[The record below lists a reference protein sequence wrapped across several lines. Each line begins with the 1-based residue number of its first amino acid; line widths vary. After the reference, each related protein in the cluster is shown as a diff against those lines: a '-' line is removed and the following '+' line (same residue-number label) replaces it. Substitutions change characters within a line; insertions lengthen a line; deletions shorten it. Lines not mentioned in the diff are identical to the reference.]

1 MEYGDVNNMDL
12 NHIWVVIPIGT
23 REKYLPNVISKLHK
37 YHGRIVI
44 VNNHP
49 GYTKFDNV
57 HHIEDFADININR
70 WWNNG
75 IRYAEER
82 GAKYVYIVND
92 DVDFPDNFVE
102 SMYKK
107 MIREKLD
114 VLDTGGTGNNG
125 GSSWMLRLESGLRPD
140 EDFNWWYGDTLVYEE
155 AEKNNKAGKIF
166 DTNFI
171 HFEPDG
177 HTNTSQHFKDL
188 IAKDIETYNKKKGIQ

>member
-1 MEYGDVNNMDL
+1 MSL
-12 NHIWVVIPIGT
+12 NDIWVVIPIGT

-44 VNNHP
+44 VNNQP

-57 HHIEDFADININR
+57 HHIEDFAGININR

-75 IRYAEER
+75 IKYAEER

-92 DVDFPDNFVE
+92 DVDFPDHFVE
-102 SMYKK
+102 LMYEK
-107 MIREKLD
+107 MIKQNLD
-114 VLDTGGTGNNG
+114 VLDTEGTGNNG
-125 GSSWMLRLESGLRPD
+125 GSSWMLRLDSGLRPD

-155 AEKNNKAGKIF
+155 AEKNNKASKISNPEF
-166 DTNFI
+166 K

-177 HTNTSQHFKDL
+177 HTSVSQHFRDL
-188 IAKDIETYNKKKGIQ
+188 IAQDVITYKRKKGIE